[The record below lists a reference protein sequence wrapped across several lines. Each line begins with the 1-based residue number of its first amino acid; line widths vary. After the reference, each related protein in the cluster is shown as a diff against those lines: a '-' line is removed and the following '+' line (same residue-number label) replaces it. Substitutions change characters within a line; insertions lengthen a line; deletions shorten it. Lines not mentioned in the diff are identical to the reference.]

1 MNESDTKLAKLAE
14 EIAKTAYAPYSKFR
28 VGAAL
33 ITSSGNIY
41 TGCNI
46 ENASYP
52 ATVCAEDVAVF
63 KAISEGETKIETL
76 SEQLDRAESKI
87 LKNKPLTTANK
98 ALAEDLERVSK
109 LRDDQAI
116 VITKLAK
123 SELYFDKI
131 KDRLYH
137 LKPNIFNSVKAVKDF
152 QEFIKL
158 SEENK

>member
-63 KAISEGETKIETL
+63 KAISEGETK
-76 SEQLDRAESKI
+76 
-87 LKNKPLTTANK
+87 LKL
-98 ALAEDLERVSK
+98 
-109 LRDDQAI
+109 
-116 VITKLAK
+116 
-123 SELYFDKI
+123 
-131 KDRLYH
+131 
-137 LKPNIFNSVKAVKDF
+137 
-152 QEFIKL
+152 
-158 SEENK
+158 